1 MHAAELVDLAGV
13 IATHASA
20 LVNAAHSLP
29 TVELER
35 YWTACRCRID
45 RWGLALAAV
54 KDERA
59 DRVDVRAVSS
69 NHWPLIDEILSGE
82 ILTRVWAA
90 ILAKHDLKHGITD
103 GEPIGSSVQL
113 AHIEIRFRTMSLFS
127 DARHFPLSDVVR
139 LNRLRRQ
146 CERWTDVLL
155 AQMSPIGDLAAY
167 AHDIERMRDYA
178 DSAKQAQPAR
188 AEQVRWSLLLTSLH
202 AAFERSMRHS
212 SPNDDLNRQIA
223 AGILGCYQ
231 PELFDGSG
239 VLRAAW
245 VSRLTTIVDDAE
257 TIVDEYLAASHSTSS
272 ENQKRRLRR
281 FN

>member
-13 IATHASA
+13 LATHATA
-20 LVNAAHSLP
+20 LVDAAHSLP

-35 YWTACRCRID
+35 YWTASRCRID

-82 ILTRVWAA
+82 ILARVWAA
-90 ILAKHDLKHGITD
+90 ILARHDLKHSKTD
-103 GEPIGSSVQL
+103 GEPIGRSVQL

-127 DARHFPLSDVVR
+127 DARRFPLSDVVM

-155 AQMSPIGDLAAY
+155 AQMATIGDLAAY

-178 DSAKQAQPAR
+178 DSAKQPQPAR
-188 AEQVRWSLLLTSLH
+188 AEQVRWSLLTTSLH
-202 AAFERSMRHS
+202 NAFERSMRRP

-245 VSRLTTIVDDAE
+245 ASRLTTIVDDAE
-257 TIVDEYLAASHSTSS
+257 IIVDDYLAAHGASR
-272 ENQKRRLRR
+272 EKPNGRLRR